1 MSVTIKPAAVTAF
14 RRAVWRHFRA
24 HGRDLPWR
32 RGVTPYRVFVSEVM
46 LQQTR
51 VARVAEFFPA
61 FIKRFPSFAALAA
74 SSPREALETW
84 RGLGYNRRAL
94 WLRAA
99 AQKIIGEY
107 GGRLPRDEEPLRRLP
122 GIGAATAASMA
133 AFAYNRP
140 TVFLETN
147 IRAALI
153 HHFFHSAVKVT
164 ERDLLAA
171 AAVTLDRRRPRLWYS
186 ALMDYGSW
194 LKRAHPNPSR
204 RAGVHRP
211 RPRFKGSLREARG
224 AVVRALLAAG
234 KPVTASRITRAAAGV
249 GPERLRAALDAL
261 LAEGML
267 RLRCGKYSV

>member
-1 MSVTIKPAAVTAF
+1 MSDTINPDAISAF

-32 RGVTPYRVFVSEVM
+32 RKVTAYRVFVSEVM
-46 LQQTR
+46 LQQTQ
-51 VARVAEFFPA
+51 VARVAEFFPV
-61 FIKRFPSFAALAA
+61 FIKRFPTFAALAA

-99 AQKIIGEY
+99 AQKIVGEH
-107 GGRLPRDEEPLRRLP
+107 GGRLPRDEVPLRRLP
-122 GIGAATAASMA
+122 GIGAATAASLA
-133 AFAYNRP
+133 AFAFNRP

-153 HHFFHSAVKVT
+153 HHFFPSGAKVT
-164 ERDLLAA
+164 ERDLLNAA
-171 AAVTLDRRRPRLWYS
+171 AMTLDRRRPRLWYS

-194 LKRAHPNPSR
+194 IKRAHSNPSR

-211 RPRFKGSLREARG
+211 QPRFKGSPREARG

-234 KPVTASRITRAAAGV
+234 KPVGAAQIIRAASGV
-249 GPERLRAALDAL
+249 GPKRLRAALDAL
-261 LAEGML
+261 VAEGML
-267 RLRCGKYSV
+267 RRRGGKYSV